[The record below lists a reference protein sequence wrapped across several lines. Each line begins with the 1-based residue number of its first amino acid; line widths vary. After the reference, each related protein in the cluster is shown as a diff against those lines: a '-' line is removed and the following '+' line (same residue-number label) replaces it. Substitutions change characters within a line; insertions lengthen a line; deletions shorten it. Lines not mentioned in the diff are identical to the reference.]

1 MLFSTKKFILL
12 SSVLLLAFAPDK
24 LIKTKVADG
33 ITVSLPSTLIP
44 MATDDI
50 AQRYPSVRAPLGA
63 FTNADR
69 DSDFSVNISATQWP
83 DADIELAAQFFK
95 SGIYNLYDRVDIIS
109 QGIQTVNKKRFI
121 FYEFESRVNGNKM
134 KETERQAI
142 FRYAYVQYYIGKD
155 RTLVFTFSCPKDR
168 KPEWQETVR
177 AMMKTIKLK

>member
-1 MLFSTKKFILL
+1 MKKIILL
-12 SSVLLLAFAPDK
+12 CSVLLLGFAPAK
-24 LIKTKVADG
+24 LIKTKIGDG
-33 ITVSLPSTLIP
+33 ITISLPSTLAP

-63 FTNADR
+63 FTNVDR

-95 SGIYNLYDRVDIIS
+95 SGIHNLYDRVDFIS
-109 QGIQTVNKKRFI
+109 EGIHTVNKKKFI
-121 FYEFESRVNGNKM
+121 FFEFESRVNGNKM

-155 RTLVFTFSCPKDR
+155 RSLVFTFSCPKDR
-168 KPEWQETVR
+168 KPEWQETVQ
-177 AMMKTIKLK
+177 AMMKTIKITK

>member
-1 MLFSTKKFILL
+1 
-12 SSVLLLAFAPDK
+12 VLLVSEHIEHARGDRNHVVGRQDVAASPEAIFERFADQELHHQERAAVLGGVVVQNGESARVVDPVGDVPLAQEPRLELAFARG
-24 LIKTKVADG
+24 L
-33 ITVSLPSTLIP
+33 
-44 MATDDI
+44 
-50 AQRYPSVRAPLGA
+50 Q
-63 FTNADR
+63 
-69 DSDFSVNISATQWP
+69 
-83 DADIELAAQFFK
+83 
-95 SGIYNLYDRVDIIS
+95 DRVDFIS
-109 QGIQTVNKKRFI
+109 EGIQTVNKKKFI

>member
-1 MLFSTKKFILL
+1 MT
-12 SSVLLLAFAPDK
+12 
-24 LIKTKVADG
+24 
-33 ITVSLPSTLIP
+33 
-44 MATDDI
+44 TDDI
-50 AQRYPSVRAPLGA
+50 ANRYPSVRAPLGA
-63 FTNADR
+63 FTNLDR

-83 DADIELAAQFFK
+83 DADIELAAKFFK

-109 QGIQTVNKKRFI
+109 QGIHTVNKKKFI

-142 FRYAYVQYYIGKD
+142 FRYAYVQYYIGKN

-177 AMMKTIKLK
+177 EMMKTVKLK